1 MTMDSSLS
9 VGFDGVLMIFVEAV
23 FSFCKTKEEVE
34 WNGNEI
40 TTIQA
45 ICCSKPL
52 SCRTNSTAREATAL
66 QLAWTVV
73 FQQITKQS
81 LTRKSRWSGK
91 GGSPHFSIIY

>member
-40 TTIQA
+40 GYGFLATTA
-45 ICCSKPL
+45 DRCL
-52 SCRTNSTAREATAL
+52 STLTILKSSSAL
-66 QLAWTVV
+66 YKYLAHFNFQL
-73 FQQITKQS
+73 S
-81 LTRKSRWSGK
+81 LFYTRKSRWS
-91 GGSPHFSIIY
+91 SLFI